1 MLLDLATASVDD
13 VGDLPVSVGGDDA
26 PADDFLEDDDCA
38 VVVVVADDD
47 ISDALASLFPPDP
60 LDGATGAVVDDNLS
74 DNVDSVDR
82 SFSFPL
88 LNSIFFNSFSF
99 FSEDDDESLAWRS
112 NILVAEDDSSEAFQK
127 GLGCSVIL
135 VAVDEGCGSRCS
147 LMKLLVVLFA
157 VWCILGLLARGGA
170 GNTIPMGLG
179 PPSARGNVHCTGSL
193 MCTGCTGC
201 TQWTP

>member
-13 VGDLPVSVGGDDA
+13 VDDLPVSGGGDDA
-26 PADDFLEDDDCA
+26 LAADFLEDDDCA

-74 DNVDSVDR
+74 DNDDSVDR

-88 LNSIFFNSFSF
+88 LNSISFNSFSF
-99 FSEDDDESLAWRS
+99 LSEDDESLAWRS
-112 NILVAEDDSSEAFQK
+112 NILVAEDDSLEAILK
-127 GLGCSVIL
+127 GFGCSVIL

-157 VWCILGLLARGGA
+157 VLCILGLLARGGA
-170 GNTIPMGLG
+170 GNTIPMSWG
-179 PPSARGNVHCTGSL
+179 PPSAQGIVHGTGCPL
-193 MCTGCTGC
+193 CTGC
-201 TQWTP
+201 TQ